1 MKFGETIILDREIEI
16 NAGKKTVNI
25 KVTNAGD
32 RPVQVGSHCHF
43 FEVNKLLDFDR
54 AAAYGYHLDIPSGTS
69 VRFEPG
75 ETKEV
80 QLCEFGGTKRIYG
93 LNDLTCG
100 VISKRTSSRQLR
112 TLRLRDSSS
121 N

>member
-54 AAAYGYHLDIPSGTS
+54 AAAYWGGYSQPNMLDPTQYGANTSLIP
-69 VRFEPG
+69 F
-75 ETKEV
+75 
-80 QLCEFGGTKRIYG
+80 LA
-93 LNDLTCG
+93 
-100 VISKRTSSRQLR
+100 
-112 TLRLRDSSS
+112 
-121 N
+121 

>member
-93 LNDLTCG
+93 LNGLTCG
-100 VISKRTSSRQLR
+100 VISEENKQQAIE
-112 TLRLRDSSS
+112 
-121 N
+121 NAKVKGFIK

>member
-54 AAAYGYHLDIPSGTS
+54 AYNFFLG
-69 VRFEPG
+69 
-75 ETKEV
+75 
-80 QLCEFGGTKRIYG
+80 QLVDNF
-93 LNDLTCG
+93 LL
-100 VISKRTSSRQLR
+100 L
-112 TLRLRDSSS
+112 
-121 N
+121 